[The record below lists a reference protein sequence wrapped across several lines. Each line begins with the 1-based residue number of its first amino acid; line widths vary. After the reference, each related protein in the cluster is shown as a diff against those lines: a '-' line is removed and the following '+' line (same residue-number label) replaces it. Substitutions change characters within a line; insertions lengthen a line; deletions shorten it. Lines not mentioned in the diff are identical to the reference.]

1 MSVIFSNAFLMAL
14 FFLFS
19 MSLGSAAFSSAS
31 SIAASS
37 SSFFPLSMLAQSEG
51 VRVSAMNTESAI
63 AETMVMENWR

>member
-1 MSVIFSNAFLMAL
+1 MIFSKAFLRAP

-19 MSLGSAAFSSAS
+19 MSLGSAASSSAS

-37 SSFFPLSMLAQSEG
+37 SSFLPLSMLAQSEG